1 MAMTDHEH
9 MIRPKGSSGF
19 TLFEL
24 MVTMAVVGIVLAIG
38 MPSFSDILRSQRV
51 KAASVAVMTTLSAAR
66 SEAVRFGVD
75 VSIVAPSNDFN
86 DGWCV
91 VFGSTAA
98 CDLTAPAVE
107 VMRVQPPIGGV
118 TMPTGQARVVVSRA
132 GRLAGALSV
141 PIADDLG
148 VLRRC
153 VLVEVSGAVTSR
165 EPSGGVCP

>member
-1 MAMTDHEH
+1 MS
-9 MIRPKGSSGF
+9 RPNASSSIQKSHGF

-24 MVTMAVVGIVLAIG
+24 MITMSIVGIVLAIG
-38 MPSFSDILRSQRV
+38 LPSFNEVLRSQRV

-75 VSIVAPSNDFN
+75 VSIVAPADDFN

-98 CDLTAPAVE
+98 CDLASPADE
-107 VMRVQPPIGGV
+107 VMRVQPPMGGV
-118 TMPTGQARVVVSRA
+118 TMPASLARMIVNRA
-132 GRLAGALSV
+132 GRLGAATSV
-141 PIADDLG
+141 AIADDLG

-153 VLVEVSGAVTSR
+153 VLIEVSGAVTSR
-165 EPSGGVCP
+165 EPTGGACP

>member
-1 MAMTDHEH
+1 MPNFMRVSGKRRD
-9 MIRPKGSSGF
+9 SGF

-24 MVTMAVVGIVLAIG
+24 MVTMAVVGVVLAIG
-38 MPSFSDILRSQRV
+38 MPSFNEVLRSQRV

-66 SEAVRFGVD
+66 GEAERFGVE
-75 VSIVAPSNDFN
+75 VSIVAPGDNFN

-91 VFGSTAA
+91 VFGSAA
-98 CDLTAPAVE
+98 DCDLSAPADE

-118 TMPTGQARVVVSRA
+118 TMPASQARVIVNRA
-132 GRLAGALSV
+132 GRLAAAMSV

-153 VLVEVSGAVTSR
+153 VLIEVSGAVTSR
-165 EPSGGVCP
+165 EPSGGACP